1 MDFVTYQMSLSGKS
15 NPFDVSDI
23 TKAVKPPVIEEPEK
37 PTEDSTTA
45 LNPSETPEQNQT
57 TSNLDA
63 DNSTSPATGD
73 NSLLVLFV
81 ILGLFL

>member
-1 MDFVTYQMSLSGKS
+1 MLCMDFVTYQMSLSGKS

-45 LNPSETPEQNQT
+45 LNPSETQSKTKRLQIWMQIIQHR
-57 TSNLDA
+57 
-63 DNSTSPATGD
+63 
-73 NSLLVLFV
+73 LLQEITHYLYY
-81 ILGLFL
+81 L